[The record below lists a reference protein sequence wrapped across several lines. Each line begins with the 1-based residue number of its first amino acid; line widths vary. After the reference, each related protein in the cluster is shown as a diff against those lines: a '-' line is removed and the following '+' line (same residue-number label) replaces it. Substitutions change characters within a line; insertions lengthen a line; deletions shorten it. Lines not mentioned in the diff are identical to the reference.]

1 MTKTPN
7 SAEPTTALDIK
18 VVESR
23 VDSMRQMVAT
33 TEVIDD
39 KTLGQVADKIKIV
52 KGLGKMVRAEM
63 EKYTDP
69 AREIIRTAQEKY
81 LPFEKE
87 CIRAEMALKDK
98 ARVYMAAEEA
108 KRLKE
113 ENKIAEKLAAGK
125 IKEQTALKKIEAIGT
140 EVKTVRSENGAKLTI
155 RAIREVVIVDRNLV
169 PDEYWEIDMVKVR
182 KVALAGVNIPG
193 VEIKNGNSM
202 SA

>member
-7 SAEPTTALDIK
+7 SAETTTALDIK

-33 TEVIDD
+33 TNVFDD
-39 KTLGQVADKIKIV
+39 ATLGQVADKIKIV

-63 EKYTDP
+63 EKYTGP

-108 KRLKE
+108 KRVAR
-113 ENKIAEKLAAGK
+113 ENKIAADLEAGK
-125 IKEQTALKKIEAIGT
+125 IKEQTALKRIEKIGA
-140 EVKTVRSENGAKLTI
+140 EVKTIRSESGAKLTI
-155 RAIREVVIVDRNLV
+155 RAVQEVVVVDRNLV

>member
-1 MTKTPN
+1 MAKTPN
-7 SAEPTTALDIK
+7 SAETTTALDIK

-33 TEVIDD
+33 TDVVDD
-39 KTLGQVADKIKIV
+39 ATLCQVADKIKIV

-63 EKYTDP
+63 EKFTDP

-98 ARVYMAAEEA
+98 ARIYMAAEEA
-108 KRLKE
+108 KRVKKE
-113 ENKIAEKLAAGK
+113 NEIAAKLEAGK
-125 IKEQTALKKIEAIGT
+125 IKEQVALKRIEKIGP
-140 EVKTVRSENGAKLTI
+140 EVKTVVSESGAKLTI
-155 RAIREVVIVDRNLV
+155 RAVKEVVIVDRGKV

-182 KVALAGVNIPG
+182 KVALAGIEIPG

>member
-1 MTKTPN
+1 
-7 SAEPTTALDIK
+7 
-18 VVESR
+18 
-23 VDSMRQMVAT
+23 MRQMVAT
-33 TEVIDD
+33 TDVVDD
-39 KTLGQVADKIKIV
+39 ATLCQVADKIKIV

-63 EKYTDP
+63 EKFTDP

-98 ARVYMAAEEA
+98 ARIYMAAEEA
-108 KRLKE
+108 KRVKKE
-113 ENKIAEKLAAGK
+113 NEIAAKLEAGK
-125 IKEQTALKKIEAIGT
+125 IKEQVALKRIEKIGP
-140 EVKTVRSENGAKLTI
+140 EVKTVVSESGAKLTI
-155 RAIREVVIVDRNLV
+155 RAVKEVVIVDRGKV

-182 KVALAGVNIPG
+182 KVALAGIEIPG